1 MLEEMKKLYI
11 LLQYMPELYDN
22 INMYVLVDPP
32 LLVMFI
38 SLSI

>member
-1 MLEEMKKLYI
+1 MIQLYI

-32 LLVMFI
+32 LLVMSI
-38 SLSI
+38 SVSI